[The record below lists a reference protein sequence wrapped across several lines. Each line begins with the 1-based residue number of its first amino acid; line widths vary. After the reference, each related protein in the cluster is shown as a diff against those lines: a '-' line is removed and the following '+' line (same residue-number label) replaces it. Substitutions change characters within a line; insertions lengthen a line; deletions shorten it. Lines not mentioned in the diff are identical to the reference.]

1 VERYNERVRMKSS
14 AGDSGIP
21 EEAKAGQEIR
31 KMQEKLEGSK
41 VRREGGKESL
51 YNLKV
56 PLKNAASVYQ
66 IPP

>member
-1 VERYNERVRMKSS
+1 MRSS
-14 AGDSGIP
+14 AGDTGLP

-56 PLKNAASVYQ
+56 PFKNAASVYQ